1 MLPLINSYDMRIRIH
16 LLIKKLFVT
25 FTAMLLA
32 GCTMKRSLAKAPDI
46 SMNQA
51 VYEGNIEIINQHLSF
66 GADINTKDAGGW
78 SPLHW
83 AVGEG
88 HEKIIKLLLAKKAD
102 VNAIDQT
109 GKTAL
114 NYALLNK
121 KKETADLLRVY
132 GAKTAKEL
140 KKNEIEGHEKKTSEG
155 NIDYNNVE
163 KLENELHHLRQEI
176 EDFREAGRLERVKK
190 LKRQEKEVLVEIE
203 KYSNK
208 ENKPQIDELDFEER
222 FKRTI
227 EKRREAISK
236 FEELSKALEQLE
248 TEGNKSG
255 IDIDQLEKKLD
266 EAEYNVENLT
276 IELERLERL
285 FED

>member
-109 GKTAL
+109 GKTPL
-114 NYALLNK
+114 DYALLNK

-140 KKNEIEGHEKKTSEG
+140 KKNEIEGHEKKAPEV
-155 NIDYNNVE
+155 NIDYSNVE

-203 KYSNK
+203 KYSNE

>member
-32 GCTMKRSLAKAPDI
+32 GCTTKHSLAKAPDI

-109 GKTAL
+109 GKTPL
-114 NYALLNK
+114 DYALLNK

-140 KKNEIEGHEKKTSEG
+140 KKNEIEGHEKKTQEG
-155 NIDYNNVE
+155 NIYYNNVE

-176 EDFREAGRLERVKK
+176 EDFREAGKLERVKK

>member
-109 GKTAL
+109 GKTPL
-114 NYALLNK
+114 DYALLNK
-121 KKETADLLRVY
+121 KKETAELLRVH

-140 KKNEIEGHEKKTSEG
+140 KKNEIEGHEKKAPEV
-155 NIDYNNVE
+155 NIDYSNVE

-176 EDFREAGRLERVKK
+176 EDYREAGKLERVKK
-190 LKRQEKEVLVEIE
+190 IKRQEKEVLVEIE

>member
-1 MLPLINSYDMRIRIH
+1 MTKHS
-16 LLIKKLFVT
+16 
-25 FTAMLLA
+25 
-32 GCTMKRSLAKAPDI
+32 SAKAPDI

-51 VYEGNIEIINQHLSF
+51 VYEGNIEIIKQHLSF

-88 HEKIIKLLLAKKAD
+88 HEKTIKLLLGKKAD

-109 GKTAL
+109 GKTPL
-114 NYALLNK
+114 DYALINK

-132 GAKTAKEL
+132 GAKAAKEL
-140 KKNEIEGHEKKTSEG
+140 KKNEIKGHKKKSPEG
-155 NIDYNNVE
+155 NIDNNIE

-176 EDFREAGRLERVKK
+176 EDFREAGKLERVKK
-190 LKRQEKEVLVEIE
+190 LKHQEKAVLVEIE
-203 KYSNK
+203 KYSNE

-222 FKRTI
+222 FKTTI
-227 EKRREAISK
+227 EKRHEAISK

-248 TEGNKSG
+248 TQGNKSE
-255 IDIDQLEKKLD
+255 IDNDQLEKKLD
-266 EAEYNVENLT
+266 EAEYNVEKFT
-276 IELERLERL
+276 KELERLEQL
-285 FED
+285 FGD

>member
-1 MLPLINSYDMRIRIH
+1 
-16 LLIKKLFVT
+16 
-25 FTAMLLA
+25 MLLA
-32 GCTMKRSLAKAPDI
+32 GCTMKRSLTKAPDI

-51 VYEGNIEIINQHLSF
+51 VYEGNIEIINQHLSY

-140 KKNEIEGHEKKTSEG
+140 KKNEIEGHKKKTPEG

-203 KYSNK
+203 KYSNE

-222 FKRTI
+222 FKKTI

>member
-1 MLPLINSYDMRIRIH
+1 MLPLINSYDMRIRMH

-25 FTAMLLA
+25 YTAMFLA
-32 GCTMKRSLAKAPDI
+32 GCMTKHSSAKAPDI

-114 NYALLNK
+114 DYALLNK

-140 KKNEIEGHEKKTSEG
+140 KKNEIESHEKKTPEG

-203 KYSNK
+203 KYSNE

>member
-25 FTAMLLA
+25 YTAMLLA
-32 GCTMKRSLAKAPDI
+32 GCMTKHSSAKAPDI

-109 GKTAL
+109 GKTPL
-114 NYALLNK
+114 DYAVINK
-121 KKETADLLRVY
+121 KNETADLLRIY
-132 GAKTAKEL
+132 GAKAAKEL
-140 KKNEIEGHEKKTSEG
+140 KKSEIAGHEEKAPEG
-155 NIDYNNVE
+155 NIDHNNVE

-176 EDFREAGRLERVKK
+176 EDYREARSMETVKK
-190 LKRQEKEVLVEIE
+190 LKLQEKYIIVEIG
-203 KYSNK
+203 KYSNE
-208 ENKPQIDELDFEER
+208 ENKTQIDELDFEER

-227 EKRREAISK
+227 EKRREAISE

-255 IDIDQLEKKLD
+255 IDIDQLEKKLE
-266 EAEYNVENLT
+266 EAEYNMENLT

>member
-1 MLPLINSYDMRIRIH
+1 MLPLINSYDMRIRMH

-25 FTAMLLA
+25 YTAMFLA
-32 GCTMKRSLAKAPDI
+32 GCMTKHSSAKAPDI

-51 VYEGNIEIINQHLSF
+51 VYEGNIEIINQHLSY

-114 NYALLNK
+114 DYALLNK

-140 KKNEIEGHEKKTSEG
+140 KKNEIESHEKKTPEG

-203 KYSNK
+203 KYSNE

>member
-1 MLPLINSYDMRIRIH
+1 MLPLINSYDMRIRMH

-32 GCTMKRSLAKAPDI
+32 GCTTKHSLEKAPDI

-66 GADINTKDAGGW
+66 GADINIKDAGGW

-109 GKTAL
+109 GKTPL
-114 NYALLNK
+114 DYALLNK
-121 KKETADLLRVY
+121 KKETADLLRMY

-140 KKNEIEGHEKKTSEG
+140 KKNEIEGHEKKAPEV
-155 NIDYNNVE
+155 NIDYSNVE

-176 EDFREAGRLERVKK
+176 EDYREAGKLERVKK
-190 LKRQEKEVLVEIE
+190 IKRQEKEVLVEIE

>member
-32 GCTMKRSLAKAPDI
+32 GCTTKHSLEKAPDI

-66 GADINTKDAGGW
+66 GADINIKDAGGW

-88 HEKIIKLLLAKKAD
+88 HEKITKLLLAKKAD
-102 VNAIDQT
+102 INAIDQT
-109 GKTAL
+109 GKTPL
-114 NYALLNK
+114 DYALLNK

-140 KKNEIEGHEKKTSEG
+140 KKNEIEGHEKKTPEG
-155 NIDYNNVE
+155 NIYYNNVE

-176 EDFREAGRLERVKK
+176 EDYREAGKLERVKK

-203 KYSNK
+203 KYSNE

-222 FKRTI
+222 FKKTI

>member
-66 GADINTKDAGGW
+66 GVNINTKDAGGW

-109 GKTAL
+109 GKTPL
-114 NYALLNK
+114 DYALLNK
-121 KKETADLLRVY
+121 KKETAELLRVH

-140 KKNEIEGHEKKTSEG
+140 KKNEIEGHEKKAPEV
-155 NIDYNNVE
+155 NIDYSNVE

-176 EDFREAGRLERVKK
+176 EDYREAGKLERVKK
-190 LKRQEKEVLVEIE
+190 IKRQEKEVLVEIE

>member
-32 GCTMKRSLAKAPDI
+32 GCIMKRSLAKAPDI

-140 KKNEIEGHEKKTSEG
+140 KKNEIEGHEKKAPEV
-155 NIDYNNVE
+155 NIDYSNVE

-190 LKRQEKEVLVEIE
+190 LKRQEKDILVEIE
-203 KYSNK
+203 KYSNE

>member
-1 MLPLINSYDMRIRIH
+1 
-16 LLIKKLFVT
+16 
-25 FTAMLLA
+25 MLLA

-114 NYALLNK
+114 DYSLLNK

-140 KKNEIEGHEKKTSEG
+140 KKNEIEGHEKKTPEG

-176 EDFREAGRLERVKK
+176 EDFLEAGRLERVKK
-190 LKRQEKEVLVEIE
+190 LKRQEKEVLVAIE
-203 KYSNK
+203 KYSNE

-222 FKRTI
+222 FKKTI

-266 EAEYNVENLT
+266 EAEYNVEKFT

-285 FED
+285 FGD

>member
-1 MLPLINSYDMRIRIH
+1 
-16 LLIKKLFVT
+16 
-25 FTAMLLA
+25 MLLA
-32 GCTMKRSLAKAPDI
+32 GCMTKHSSAKAPDI

-109 GKTAL
+109 GKTPL
-114 NYALLNK
+114 DYAVINK
-121 KKETADLLRVY
+121 KNETADLLRIY
-132 GAKTAKEL
+132 GAKAAKEL
-140 KKNEIEGHEKKTSEG
+140 KKSEIAGHEEKAPEG
-155 NIDYNNVE
+155 NIDHNNVE

-176 EDFREAGRLERVKK
+176 EDFREAGKLERVKK
-190 LKRQEKEVLVEIE
+190 LKRQEQEVLVAIE
-203 KYSNK
+203 KYSNE
-208 ENKPQIDELDFEER
+208 ENKPQIEELDFEER
-222 FKRTI
+222 FKTTI

-236 FEELSKALEQLE
+236 FVELSKALEQLE
-248 TEGNKSG
+248 TEENKSE

-266 EAEYNVENLT
+266 EAEYNVEKFT

-285 FED
+285 FGG

>member
-140 KKNEIEGHEKKTSEG
+140 KKNEIEGHEKKTPEG

-190 LKRQEKEVLVEIE
+190 LKRQEKEVLVAIE
-203 KYSNK
+203 KYSNE
-208 ENKPQIDELDFEER
+208 ENKPQIDEIDFEER
-222 FKRTI
+222 FKKTI

>member
-88 HEKIIKLLLAKKAD
+88 HEKIIKLLLDKKAD

-114 NYALLNK
+114 DYALLNK

-140 KKNEIEGHEKKTSEG
+140 KKNEIEGHEKKAPEG

>member
-88 HEKIIKLLLAKKAD
+88 HEKIIKLLLAKK
-102 VNAIDQT
+102 QM
-109 GKTAL
+109 
-114 NYALLNK
+114 
-121 KKETADLLRVY
+121 
-132 GAKTAKEL
+132 
-140 KKNEIEGHEKKTSEG
+140 
-155 NIDYNNVE
+155 
-163 KLENELHHLRQEI
+163 
-176 EDFREAGRLERVKK
+176 
-190 LKRQEKEVLVEIE
+190 
-203 KYSNK
+203 
-208 ENKPQIDELDFEER
+208 
-222 FKRTI
+222 
-227 EKRREAISK
+227 
-236 FEELSKALEQLE
+236 
-248 TEGNKSG
+248 
-255 IDIDQLEKKLD
+255 
-266 EAEYNVENLT
+266 
-276 IELERLERL
+276 
-285 FED
+285 

>member
-1 MLPLINSYDMRIRIH
+1 
-16 LLIKKLFVT
+16 
-25 FTAMLLA
+25 MLLA
-32 GCTMKRSLAKAPDI
+32 GCMTKHSSAKAPDI

-83 AVGEG
+83 AVCEG
-88 HEKIIKLLLAKKAD
+88 HKKIIKLLLEKKAD

-109 GKTAL
+109 GKTPL
-114 NYALLNK
+114 DYALINK

-132 GAKTAKEL
+132 GAKAAKEL
-140 KKNEIEGHEKKTSEG
+140 KKNEIEGHEEKAPEG

-176 EDFREAGRLERVKK
+176 EDFREAGKLERVKK

-203 KYSNK
+203 KYSNE

-222 FKRTI
+222 FKTTI

-248 TEGNKSG
+248 TEGNKSE

-266 EAEYNVENLT
+266 EAEYNVEKFT

-285 FED
+285 FGD

>member
-1 MLPLINSYDMRIRIH
+1 
-16 LLIKKLFVT
+16 
-25 FTAMLLA
+25 MLLA
-32 GCTMKRSLAKAPDI
+32 GCTTKHSLEKAPDI

-66 GADINTKDAGGW
+66 GADINIKDAGGW

-88 HEKIIKLLLAKKAD
+88 HEKITKLLLAKKAD
-102 VNAIDQT
+102 INAIDQT
-109 GKTAL
+109 GKTPL
-114 NYALLNK
+114 DYALLNK
-121 KKETADLLRVY
+121 KKETADLLRMY

-140 KKNEIEGHEKKTSEG
+140 KKNEIEGHEKKAPEV
-155 NIDYNNVE
+155 NIDYSNVE

-176 EDFREAGRLERVKK
+176 EDYREAGKLERVKK
-190 LKRQEKEVLVEIE
+190 IKRQEKEVLVEIE

>member
-1 MLPLINSYDMRIRIH
+1 MLPLINYYEMQIRIH
-16 LLIKKLFVT
+16 LFIKKLFVP

-32 GCTMKRSLAKAPDI
+32 GCTTKHSLAKAPDI

-88 HEKIIKLLLAKKAD
+88 HKKIIKLILAKKAD

-109 GKTAL
+109 GKTPL
-114 NYALLNK
+114 DYALVNK

-132 GAKTAKEL
+132 GAKTAKEF
-140 KKNEIEGHEKKTSEG
+140 KKNKIEGHEKKASEG

-176 EDFREAGRLERVKK
+176 EDFREAGKLERVKK
-190 LKRQEKEVLVEIE
+190 LKRQEKEIQVEIE
-203 KYSNK
+203 KYSNE
-208 ENKPQIDELDFEER
+208 ENKTQIDELDFEER
-222 FKRTI
+222 FKITI

-248 TEGNKSG
+248 TEGNKTG

-266 EAEYNVENLT
+266 EAEFNVEKLT

>member
-109 GKTAL
+109 GKTPL
-114 NYALLNK
+114 DYALLNK

-140 KKNEIEGHEKKTSEG
+140 KKNEIEGHEKKAPEG

-203 KYSNK
+203 KYSNE

>member
-25 FTAMLLA
+25 FKALLLA
-32 GCTMKRSLAKAPDI
+32 GCMTKHSSAKAPDI

-102 VNAIDQT
+102 INAIDQT
-109 GKTAL
+109 GKTPL
-114 NYALLNK
+114 DYALLNK

-140 KKNEIEGHEKKTSEG
+140 KKNEIEGHEKKTPEG

-176 EDFREAGRLERVKK
+176 EDFREAGKLERVKK

-203 KYSNK
+203 KYSNE
-208 ENKPQIDELDFEER
+208 ENKPQIDEIDFEER
-222 FKRTI
+222 FKKTI